1 MSEPITR
8 ICIVGCSGSGKSTLA
23 RKLGEQTGLP
33 VKHLDKMYWLPD
45 WVEMDQE
52 EFTEALRQELKHERW
67 IIDGNFGRTAGA
79 RFKRCHL
86 IIHLN
91 YSTWRCLIGV
101 IKRIITTHGKVRP
114 DMGDGCPEHF
124 DWSFLKWVMAFN
136 KPGSS
141 RDKLLEQIELHGAH
155 CLLIQPRNR
164 RQLRKAIKDLL
175 PKLSKSEQI

>member
-33 VKHLDKMYWLPD
+33 VKHLDKMYWLPG
-45 WVEMDQE
+45 WVEMDQDK
-52 EFTEALRQELKHERW
+52 FRELLIPELEDESW
-67 IIDGNFGRTAGA
+67 IIDGNFGRTAGI
-79 RFKRCHL
+79 RFQRSHV

-91 YSTWRCLIGV
+91 YSVWRCILGV
-101 IKRIITTHGKVRP
+101 LKRIIQTHGTVRP
-114 DMGDGCPEHF
+114 DMGAECPEKF
-124 DWSFLKWVMAFN
+124 DWSFMKWIMAFN
-136 KPGSS
+136 KPCSS

-155 CLLIQPRNR
+155 CQLIQPRNR
-164 RQLRKAIKDLL
+164 RQLRKAMIDLL